1 MTRDA
6 LRTARITLTAALLC
20 AGVAASSAQTV
31 TPWSN
36 LQTVFIIVLENH
48 DWSEIKGNPSAPFIN
63 SLLSRFAHA
72 ERYFN
77 PPGLHPS
84 LPNYLWLEAG
94 QNFGIFD
101 DNPPAAVIRKN
112 NCYAHVTLPVAQNG
126 TRDANRPELVSR

>member
-1 MTRDA
+1 MTRDD
-6 LRTARITLTAALLC
+6 LRIARIMMTAAVLC

-48 DWSEIKGNPSAPFIN
+48 DWSEIKGNPSAPYIN

-84 LPNYLWLEAG
+84 LPNCYFYYFMIRRFVGGCGANTNRSPRSMAL
-94 QNFGIFD
+94 
-101 DNPPAAVIRKN
+101 AASPRRV
-112 NCYAHVTLPVAQNG
+112 
-126 TRDANRPELVSR
+126 